1 MFRAV
6 FVLLVLSGLIAGCAS
21 TGQPMRLANGTVVYP
36 DGPLTLNVRAVV
48 RGGDADLAGWQLAF
62 DGSRAIASNYQV
74 PRSADPLSLE
84 VLDAPVD
91 WLYRYR
97 RLELVFAREKSRF
110 GVVEDQALSICG
122 KALPLEPVNAR
133 SDMPSRRYWPDA
145 PEQVTLKI
153 DLEDLRKTHAAN
165 CEPAILYQ
173 VMMTPEERKV
183 EARLSSMK
191 VILVP

>member
-1 MFRAV
+1 MYR
-6 FVLLVLSGLIAGCAS
+6 FVLPLLLPGIIAGCAHYGEP
-21 TGQPMRLANGTVVYP
+21 TRLANGTVVYP
-36 DGPLTLNVRAVV
+36 EGPLTLNVRASML
-48 RGGDADLAGWQLAF
+48 GGASGLAGWQLAF
-62 DGSRAIASNYQV
+62 DGSRAIASNNLV
-74 PRSADPLSLE
+74 PRSAYPLLLE
-84 VLDAPVD
+84 VQDVPQD

-97 RLELVFAREKSRF
+97 RLDLVFAREKSRF
-110 GVVEDQALSICG
+110 GVVEDQSLSICG
-122 KALPLEPVNAR
+122 KELPLEPVNAR